1 MPSAARTK
9 TCAFI
14 GVNLRAPG
22 EALYLGAMQPDLRI
36 LAVYFRGLFY
46 RYANP
51 RGGICLRQNLLTET
65 LVKRRMLAPHPAD
78 AARLILTLRGERY
91 AKDIVH
97 KILRPVIWVIVSWL
111 LIVLYYRP

>member
-1 MPSAARTK
+1 
-9 TCAFI
+9 
-14 GVNLRAPG
+14 
-22 EALYLGAMQPDLRI
+22 LYLGAMQPDLRI
-36 LAVYFRGLFY
+36 LAVYFRGIFY

-51 RGGICLRQNLLTET
+51 RGGILHRENLLTET

-78 AARLILTLRGERY
+78 ESRLILTFRGERY

-111 LIVLYYRP
+111 LIALYYRP